1 MTETV
6 CVTVLAV
13 ALTVLINA
21 RASEEQQLKQREL
34 DMQAEV
40 DRACGV
46 LK

>member
-21 RASEEQQLKQREL
+21 RASEEQQLKHASSICRLRSTEH
-34 DMQAEV
+34 V
-40 DRACGV
+40 V
-46 LK
+46 F